1 MREMMTTQEDKAE
14 RISTKIERLSKQAEK
29 LKENIE
35 KCDEELYFSDKSH
48 NLTEERRA
56 LLIKNKSKYEEELKI
71 AKSKLTA
78 LRFQTVKT
86 TIVALIITVI
96 IMLLLHYYQLIDL
109 RQFTLI
115 SLPPDEVKVSSSH

>member
-1 MREMMTTQEDKAE
+1 MMTTQGDNKE

-71 AKSKLTA
+71 AKIKLTA

-86 TIVALIITVI
+86 TIIALVITAI
-96 IMLLLHYYQLIDL
+96 IMLVLHYYQFIDL

-115 SLPPDEVKVSSSH
+115 SLPSDAVKFGSTD